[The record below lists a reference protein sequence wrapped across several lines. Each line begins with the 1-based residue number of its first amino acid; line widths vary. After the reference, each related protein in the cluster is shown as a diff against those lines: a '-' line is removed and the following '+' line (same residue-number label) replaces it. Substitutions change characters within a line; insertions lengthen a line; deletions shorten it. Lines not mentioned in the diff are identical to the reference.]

1 MQNPFVFN
9 KEVKSIDRIPSHKDL
24 DEKYAGKLDIR
35 VSPYTEFSESTEQVL
50 DALAAHALYKD
61 GHNKHETAGP
71 NPYQLFAL
79 FQHRGILHV
88 CPVHR
93 SYPTCLNPVT
103 VEDGQVYLNTGSV
116 GAVIYAHQL
125 NALMNDGYI
134 KGIVKVL

>member
-9 KEVKSIDRIPSHKDL
+9 KEVKSIDRVPSHKDL

-61 GHNKHETAGP
+61 GHNNYEAAGP
-71 NPYQLFAL
+71 NPYRLFAL
-79 FQHRGILHV
+79 FEHRGTLHV
-88 CPVHR
+88 CPVHQ

-103 VEDGQVYLNTGSV
+103 VEDGHVYLNTGSV